1 MASRHNIAE
10 CALSEL
16 KNIDRIINALYVNW
30 EDNPKMLKIREEIEN
45 LRTDRSISSNDEFMA
60 MSCKLG
66 NAYNMIVHYKKKLLL
81 LDPTCHVV
89 SYKERA
95 EAKDA
100 LWDYIYDTFH
110 LKKIPKG
117 TVLNT
122 MLLFVKE
129 ELREERRAMT

>member
-45 LRTDRSISSNDEFMA
+45 LRTDRSFSSNDEFVA

-66 NAYNMIVHYKKKLLL
+66 NAYNMIVYYKKKLLL

-100 LWDYIYDTFH
+100 LWDYIYDAFH